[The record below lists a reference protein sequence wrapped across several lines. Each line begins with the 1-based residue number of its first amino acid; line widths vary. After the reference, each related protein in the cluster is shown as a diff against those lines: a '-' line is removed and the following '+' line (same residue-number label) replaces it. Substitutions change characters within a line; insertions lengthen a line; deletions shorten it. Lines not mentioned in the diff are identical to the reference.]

1 MEIKELKLKE
11 FVRNTLEI
19 TKGYKEF
26 TPIQERVI
34 PLAIEGKNVI
44 GKSATGSG
52 KTDAFLAPLFNNI
65 DSSSSELQ
73 GIIIA
78 PTRELAA
85 QIYQNAL
92 DYVKNDNRIKIKVF
106 TGGFERKK
114 DLTNSEAHLVIG
126 TPARLKDVLIDNALY
141 NISKVKVI
149 VLDEIDMI
157 FEMKFLEDIDAIMGL
172 LSKDVQTLAFS
183 ATINGQLRHFI
194 SKYMKTKEIIEIGK
208 KKEASV
214 TITHYAT
221 PLRGKTRKDALLN
234 LLSNINPYF
243 CLIFAS
249 KKEDVNEYFKV
260 LRENGYNV
268 GLLHG
273 DLESRNRRQTMKKIE
288 NFQYQYVVCSDIAS
302 RGIDIEGVSHVISMD
317 FPTHLEYYY
326 HRSGRCGR
334 ANETGEC
341 FSFYDEKDMDTIR
354 QLINKG
360 LEIENVEYKNGN
372 LKILAPFIREKKA
385 KKVDEVL
392 QKEIKMIVNKN
403 KGKTKKVQPNY
414 KKKMKMEID
423 KAKRKRKREIIKADI
438 KKRQKERAI
447 ERTKNQLF

>member
-1 MEIKELKLKE
+1 MEIKEINVKDYIKK
-11 FVRNTLEI
+11 TLLD

-26 TPIQERVI
+26 TPIQQRVI
-34 PLAIEGKNVI
+34 PVAIEGKNVI

-52 KTDAFLAPLFNNI
+52 KTDAFLVPAFNLVDPSD
-65 DSSSSELQ
+65 DSVQ
-73 GIIIA
+73 VIVIA

-85 QIYQNAL
+85 QIHKNAL
-92 DYVKNDNRIKIKVF
+92 EYLENDERIKIKLY

-114 DLTNSEAHLVIG
+114 DITNSIAHIVIG
-126 TPARLKDVLIDNALY
+126 TPARLKDVLIDNAQY
-141 NISKVKVI
+141 DISKVKMI

-157 FEMKFLEDIDAIMGL
+157 FEMKFLEDIDAIMSL
-172 LSKDVQTLAFS
+172 LDEDVQTLAFS

-208 KKEASV
+208 KKETSGLV
-214 TITHYAT
+214 THYAI
-221 PLRGKTRKDALLN
+221 PLKSKTRKAALLN
-234 LLSNINPYF
+234 LLENINPYF

-268 GLLHG
+268 GVLHG
-273 DLESRNRRQTMKKIE
+273 DLDSRSRRQVMKKVE
-288 NFQYQYVVCSDIAS
+288 NFEYQYLVCSDIAS
-302 RGIDIEGVSHVISMD
+302 RGIDIEGVSQVISMD
-317 FPTHLEYYY
+317 FPSHLEYYY

-334 ANETGEC
+334 ASETGDC
-341 FSFYDEKDMDTIR
+341 YSFYDEKDIGIIK

-360 LEIENVEYKNGN
+360 LVIENIEYKNGEV
-372 LKILAPFIREKKA
+372 KVLAPFIKERRA

-392 QKEIKMIVNKN
+392 EKEIKKIVNKGKN
-403 KGKTKKVQPNY
+403 KAKRVQPGY
-414 KKKMKMEID
+414 KKKIREEID

-438 KKRQKERAI
+438 KKRQRERAI
-447 ERTKNQLF
+447 ERTKNGF